1 MPPAQKQPIT
11 RSILGRIHQNLKSVD
26 AFFWVIC
33 LVSLFGMLLK
43 SHLIVKSARS
53 FDASQK
59 LSRSGFNPQGG
70 LCHKNRRFRNTLPL
84 LLFTYFKSTFHCGFS
99 GFIIT
104 YIISLCI
111 VRKVFR
117 KMDINL
123 VSSQY
128 ESSVSLF
135 RFYGL
140 NPRRRINELL
150 VTETEKIIRILI
162 FAL

>member
-1 MPPAQKQPIT
+1 MALKRRIAPTGQGISSFVRIWVTSLPAQSFHLFQYAALLS
-11 RSILGRIHQNLKSVD
+11 RSL
-26 AFFWVIC
+26 C

-59 LSRSGFNPQGG
+59 LSRSGFNPWGG
-70 LCHKNRRFRNTLPL
+70 LCHKNRQFRNTLPL
-84 LLFTYFKSTFHCGFS
+84 LLFTYFKSTFYCGFS

-104 YIISLCI
+104 YIISLRI

-123 VSSQY
+123 VSS
-128 ESSVSLF
+128 
-135 RFYGL
+135 
-140 NPRRRINELL
+140 
-150 VTETEKIIRILI
+150 
-162 FAL
+162 